1 MAENAGRRSRFRRR
15 ALPLCTVRTAAGT
28 VVCER
33 CEIAD
38 RYFARMRG
46 LLGRKGLEPG
56 GGMLLTPEPSVH
68 MFFMRFP
75 LDVVF
80 LDRDHKVVGVRH
92 ELRPWRVA
100 GAKGAY
106 ATLELPAGAAAAA
119 GVVKGDV
126 LLIEE
131 LDETPY

>member
-1 MAENAGRRSRFRRR
+1 MAKRGR
-15 ALPLCTVRTAAGT
+15 LVRVATEGGA

-33 CEIAD
+33 CELAD
-38 RYFARMRG
+38 RAFARMRG
-46 LLGRKGLEPG
+46 LLGRSGLEPG

-75 LDVVF
+75 IDAVF
-80 LDRDHKVVGVRH
+80 LDRENKVVGVRH

-100 GAKGAY
+100 GARGAY

-119 GVVKGDV
+119 GVEEGDV
-126 LLIEE
+126 LVIEG
-131 LDETPY
+131 LDG

>member
-1 MAENAGRRSRFRRR
+1 MLDLMRRP
-15 ALPLCTVRTAAGT
+15 LPLRRVRTATGT
-28 VVCER
+28 VICER

-92 ELRPWRVA
+92 ELQPWRVA

-119 GVVKGDV
+119 GVVEGDV
-126 LLIEE
+126 LVIEE
-131 LDETPY
+131 LSKTPY

>member
-1 MAENAGRRSRFRRR
+1 M
-15 ALPLCTVRTAAGT
+15 

-38 RYFARMRG
+38 RTLARMRG

-75 LDVVF
+75 IDVIF
-80 LDRDHKVVGVRH
+80 LDRNNRVVGIKH
-92 ELRPWRVA
+92 NLRPWKVA
-100 GAKGAY
+100 GARGAY
-106 ATLELPAGAAAAA
+106 ATLELPAGAAGAV
-119 GVVKGDV
+119 GIEVGDE
-126 LLIEE
+126 LILEDLE
-131 LDETPY
+131 G

>member
-1 MAENAGRRSRFRRR
+1 MRRS
-15 ALPLCTVRTAAGT
+15 LPLRRVRTAAG
-28 VVCER
+28 VIVCER

-38 RYFARMRG
+38 SYFARMRG
-46 LLGRKGLEPG
+46 LLGRKSLDPG
-56 GGMLLTPEPSVH
+56 SGMLLTPESSVH

-131 LDETPY
+131 LDKTPY